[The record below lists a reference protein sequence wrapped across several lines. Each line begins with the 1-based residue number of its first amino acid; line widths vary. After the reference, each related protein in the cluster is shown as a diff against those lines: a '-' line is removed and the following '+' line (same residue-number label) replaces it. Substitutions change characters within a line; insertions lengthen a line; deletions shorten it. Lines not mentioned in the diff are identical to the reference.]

1 MVENEKNPTQ
11 LTEED
16 LFIVDQIFIAC
27 VAIYYH
33 CMETYKT
40 PKAYAQQYLVK
51 KFKSKKYSQ
60 PEE

>member
-33 CMETYKT
+33 CMETRYIII
-40 PKAYAQQYLVK
+40 VK
-51 KFKSKKYSQ
+51 HQ
-60 PEE
+60 PHISV